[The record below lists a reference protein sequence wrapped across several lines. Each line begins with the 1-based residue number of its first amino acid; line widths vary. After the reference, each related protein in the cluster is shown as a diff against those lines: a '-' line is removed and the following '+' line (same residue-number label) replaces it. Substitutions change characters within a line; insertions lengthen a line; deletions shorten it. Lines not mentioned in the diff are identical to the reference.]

1 MFRGKPWNPS
11 STKPFV
17 PADIAARHIGVNR
30 RFLLSLA
37 RQGIA
42 GAYPLGT
49 GLRQR
54 NTWVFLLSELTGAV
68 KRNGFHRRPP
78 EPSYDLKLS
87 GRSSLK

>member
-1 MFRGKPWNPS
+1 MAQRSFVS
-11 STKPFV
+11 ATKA
-17 PADIAARHIGVNR
+17 ADELGISR

-54 NTWVFLLSELTGAV
+54 NIWIFCLPELIKAITG
-68 KRNGFHRRPP
+68 RDP
-78 EPSYDLKLS
+78 L
-87 GRSSLK
+87 